1 MGLFDK
7 LKKLSGNLSVDKAK
21 DLLNSVNTNDIK
33 EKLDSAT
40 DTLNNKITSIN
51 EDDITSKFESAT
63 DSIKEK
69 IKTSF
74 DKKEEDKYEEAIEE
88 EVNEVDDEEYKDNNE
103 EDVNDDDENDYN
115 DDYND
120 EDDEELKAR
129 RKERNKKIAKGVA
142 KGAMFVGSFLW
153 AQREGADS
161 STSLLHAFSKTK
173 DVDSLFDGNTDDE
186 DEKSEKNP
194 SKNKRIKAIA
204 HYEYICPKNRRV
216 LDIDVPDLHIPTA
229 SGNGDPTSDEAVEAI
244 MNATGVNNS
253 QARSIWNGGDS
264 LAWHKVSYTS
274 VDDKGK
280 RGMTVKCR

>member
-21 DLLNSVNTNDIK
+21 DLLNSVNTNDIT
-33 EKLDSAT
+33 EKLDSAKE
-40 DTLNNKITSIN
+40 TLNSKITSIN

-69 IKTSF
+69 INTSF
-74 DKKEEDKYEEAIEE
+74 EKKEEDKYEEAIEE

-103 EDVNDDDENDYN
+103 DDENDYN

-173 DVDSLFDGNTDDE
+173 DVDSLFGGKKDDE
-186 DEKSEKNP
+186 DEKDEKKS
-194 SKNKRIKAIA
+194 SKGKQIKSIV
-204 HYEYICPKNRRV
+204 HYEYILPKNNRPFSNIDITDIEV
-216 LDIDVPDLHIPTA
+216 PTIHSNGCPEEKEVIEVIMKVTGLDKSHA
-229 SGNGDPTSDEAVEAI
+229 SSL
-244 MNATGVNNS
+244 
-253 QARSIWNGGDS
+253 WNGGNS